1 MLTNKL
7 FLISIAIL
15 IAATHQ
21 DCESLQDPSSI
32 RASSTIFFNNYQTQ
46 GQALIKCEGGRC
58 PNACVSTVI
67 CTALQGKVANGI
79 CYLCQPW

>member
-7 FLISIAIL
+7 FLISITIL

-46 GQALIKCEGGRC
+46 GQALIKCEGGD
-58 PNACVSTVI
+58 ALMHVSRLKSV
-67 CTALQGKVANGI
+67 LPFKEK
-79 CYLCQPW
+79 